1 VEGYTR
7 RTRIDDSSQIDEV
20 CYDQSAMKLRVSF
33 KSGGSYIYH
42 GVPSELYGDLVAAYS
57 VGKFFAK
64 YVRDQ
69 YETERIGV

>member
-1 VEGYTR
+1 MEGYIR

-20 CYDQSAMKLRVSF
+20 CYDQSALKLRVSF

-42 GVPSELYGDLVAAYS
+42 GVPSSVYGELVAAYS

-64 YVRDQ
+64 YVKDQ
-69 YETERIGV
+69 YETERIGA